1 MQWFQG
7 VPTALLSPGAGTWDE
22 ARGISESGLIVGN
35 SRNTA
40 GRDRAALWIGAS
52 DLAFDLGTLPSF
64 DSSLAND
71 VNLSGQAVG
80 TSYQSADRYD
90 TRRAV
95 LWDGFVATD
104 LNIFLSPEQV
114 QAGWKLYDATSI
126 SDAGA
131 VLVNGRN
138 NATNEY
144 QAFLLTPVPEP
155 GTWALW
161 LAGLAGVAVVTKR
174 RVATRNAF

>member
-1 MQWFQG
+1 
-7 VPTALLSPGAGTWDE
+7 
-22 ARGISESGLIVGN
+22 
-35 SRNTA
+35 
-40 GRDRAALWIGAS
+40 
-52 DLAFDLGTLPSF
+52 
-64 DSSLAND
+64 LAND

-104 LNIFLSPEQV
+104 LNLFLSPEQV

-126 SDAGA
+126 NDAGA
-131 VLVNGRN
+131 ILVNGLN
-138 NATNEY
+138 IVSNEY

-155 GTWALW
+155 GTWALF
-161 LAGLAGVAVVTKR
+161 LSGLAGVALAKKR
-174 RVATRNAF
+174 RMGTHTAP